1 MSNNHSH
8 SKEMVEELLDQNK
21 SLVAE
26 IQKLRIEN
34 AKMKLAIK
42 TAEITDDTL
51 AKISDAEAICIEQ
64 IMKLK
69 EQSNVRM
76 FTGEDAKILDTLH
89 RNLLMA
95 RGKLENSIKKSKA
108 KNLSIDELVSI
119 AKSQ

>member
-1 MSNNHSH
+1 MSNNLSH

-51 AKISDAEAICIEQ
+51 SKISDAEAICIEQ